1 MVKYI
6 IKMTHDKNNK
16 KRIEIDVKMEKAR
29 NTLSSKLVSRSTFL
43 KTNHDKMLKECPG
56 TSL

>member
-1 MVKYI
+1 
-6 IKMTHDKNNK
+6 MTHDKNNE

>member
-43 KTNHDKMLKECPG
+43 KTNHDKMLKVCPG